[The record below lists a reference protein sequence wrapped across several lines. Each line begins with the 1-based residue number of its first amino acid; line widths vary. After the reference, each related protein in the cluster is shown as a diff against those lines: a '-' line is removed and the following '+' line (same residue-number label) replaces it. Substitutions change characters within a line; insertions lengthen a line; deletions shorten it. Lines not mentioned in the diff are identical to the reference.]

1 MKVLKKLKK
10 PTLVNKYSSFISFKP
25 KNYSNVGFKNFQ
37 NYCSC
42 ASNKFNQKNFLQSN
56 SSNSLQLKMSK
67 RILLP
72 TNVKPEVYKLKL
84 EPNLEKFT
92 FDGEQEVT
100 FKLSTPTKRFPNEI
114 LLIPS

>member
-10 PTLVNKYSSFISFKP
+10 PRLVNNYSSFLNYKP
-25 KNYSNVGFKNFQ
+25 KNYSNVGFTKFQ

-42 ASNKFNQKNFLQSN
+42 TTNKFNQNNFLQSN
-56 SSNSLQLKMSK
+56 FSNSLQLKMSK

-100 FKLSTPTKRFPNEI
+100 FKLMTPTKRF
-114 LLIPS
+114 SKKFF

>member
-1 MKVLKKLKK
+1 
-10 PTLVNKYSSFISFKP
+10 
-25 KNYSNVGFKNFQ
+25 
-37 NYCSC
+37 
-42 ASNKFNQKNFLQSN
+42 
-56 SSNSLQLKMSK
+56 MSK